1 VSAPDEGEPE
11 RIAVGR
17 ITRAHGIKGEVAV
30 LPLTQ
35 VESRFDPGSRLEAEG
50 LDEPLTVASAR
61 PHRHGL
67 LVEFEGVHDRTEAE
81 RLQGR
86 YLVVPASAVPPLPEG
101 EFWPHQLIGCEVVTD
116 GGRSLGAITEV
127 IHTPANDVWA
137 TDGPDGQSLIPALKD
152 VVTDVDLEARRV
164 TVREIPGLTA
174 P

>member
-1 VSAPDEGEPE
+1 MSAPSHAESE

-35 VESRFDPGSRLEAEG
+35 IESRFEPGSRLEAEG
-50 LDEPLTVASAR
+50 LERPLTVHAAR
-61 PHRHGL
+61 RHRHGL

-101 EFWPHQLIGCEVVTD
+101 EFWPHQLIGCEVVTE
-116 GGRSLGAITEV
+116 GGRSLGRISEV
-127 IHTPANDVWA
+127 IHTPANDVWVA
-137 TDGPDGQSLIPALKD
+137 DAADGQALIPALRD
-152 VVTDVDLEARRV
+152 VVIGVDLDARRI